1 MTAKGQLGG
10 VQTVEAHAKGPHLDF
25 KALFDAHA
33 AYVWNSLRRLGVR
46 EPDLE
51 DLLHDVFLQVHRG
64 LTQYDPSRPIRPWLF
79 GFAFRLASQHRRL
92 ARHRYEVRWD
102 ASDTADGSLPAD
114 EALSREEDRRLI
126 AEALDGISIER
137 RAVFVMVEI
146 DETPM
151 EEVAR
156 ILEIPVNTGY
166 SRLRRARED
175 FAAAIK
181 RIRARRGGT

>member
-1 MTAKGQLGG
+1 MQA
-10 VQTVEAHAKGPHLDF
+10 VEARATSPHLDF
-25 KALFDAHA
+25 KGLFDAHA

-46 EPDLE
+46 EADLE
-51 DLLHDVFLQVHRG
+51 DVLHDVFLQVHRS
-64 LTQYDPSRPIRPWLF
+64 LNQYDPSRPIRPWLF

-102 ASDTADGSLPAD
+102 ASETADGSLPAD
-114 EALSREEDRRLI
+114 EVLSREQDRRLI
-126 AEALDGISIER
+126 AEALDGIAIER

-146 DETPM
+146 DGTPM

-156 ILEIPVNTGY
+156 ILEIPANTGY

-181 RIRARRGGT
+181 RIRARRGVT